1 MLQVSKKTL
10 NIRGRIVDL
19 SRPLVMGILNTTSDS
34 FFGGSR
40 ANSEN
45 EVVERVGAMLA
56 EGADLIDIG
65 GYSTRPGAKDISV
78 AEESDSILAALHAI
92 TKFFPETIISIDTF
106 RSEVARAAVAA
117 GASLINDVSGGTLDS
132 GMFGTVAELR
142 VPCVLMHMR
151 GEPQTMNKLT
161 KYDHLVRD
169 ILKDLQTKINALRAL
184 GIADIIVDPGFGF
197 AKTIAQNFELLRNLS
212 EFEQLG
218 YPVLAGLSR
227 KSTIYKTLG
236 VAPEDALNGTTVLN
250 TLALERGASILR
262 VHDVKQAV
270 EAVKLWSMAG
280 TVRN

>member
-45 EVVERVGAMLA
+45 EVVERVGVMLA

-132 GMFGTVAELR
+132 GMFETVAELR
-142 VPCVLMHMR
+142 VPYVLMHMR

-161 KYDHLVRD
+161 QYDHLVRD

-184 GIADIIVDPGFGF
+184 GVADIIVDPGFGF

>member
-19 SRPLVMGILNTTSDS
+19 SRPLVMGILNTTTDS
-34 FFGGSR
+34 FFRGSR
-40 ANSEN
+40 ANSED
-45 EVVERVGAMLA
+45 EVIERAGTMLS

-78 AEESDSILAALHAI
+78 TEELDSILTALNAI
-92 TKFFPETIISIDTF
+92 TKFFPKTVISVDTF
-106 RSEVARAAVAA
+106 RSDVAKEAVAA
-117 GASLINDVSGGTLDS
+117 GASLINDVSGGTLDPR
-132 GMFGTVAELR
+132 MFETVAELR
-142 VPCVLMHMR
+142 VPYVLMHMR

-161 KYDHLVRD
+161 HYDHVVRD
-169 ILKDLQTKINALRAL
+169 ILKDLQTKIAALRAL